1 MDSALNSGARIAPT
15 RHAFD
20 GTDLEIAHDVQGNDL
35 ILRVNKGGVLVFR
48 AKLRE
53 AVVPML
59 QSRLVQFNSIAPD
72 LGFTVGDT
80 EEGLTRMMGAAGLEQ
95 EAPERVPGL
104 LRRFLGLG

>member
-53 AVVPML
+53 AL